1 MAGCITELV
10 GIPVLVLV
18 LAVRSTA
25 SPVSA
30 CTPGSLVRRETGLD
44 THISHH
50 VTSHQWQWQSSGVR
64 ETLLQGRDQATSQ
77 VSQQQLNTLIELFVL
92 SYCSIYLI
100 LIYKYDRND
109 SQLRFCCSATDRIL
123 KTPDKFFDQ
132 IVDIS

>member
-50 VTSHQWQWQSSGVR
+50 VTPVAVAVQWSERNTSTGERPGNQSGQSTAIKYLDRGICIV
-64 ETLLQGRDQATSQ
+64 
-77 VSQQQLNTLIELFVL
+77 VL
-92 SYCSIYLI
+92 
-100 LIYKYDRND
+100 
-109 SQLRFCCSATDRIL
+109 
-123 KTPDKFFDQ
+123 
-132 IVDIS
+132 